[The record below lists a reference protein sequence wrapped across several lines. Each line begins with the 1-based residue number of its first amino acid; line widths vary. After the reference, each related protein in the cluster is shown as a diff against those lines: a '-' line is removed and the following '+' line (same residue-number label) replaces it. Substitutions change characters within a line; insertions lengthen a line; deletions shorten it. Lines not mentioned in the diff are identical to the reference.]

1 MARARLSL
9 CLEVSRAQ
17 PRGPLP
23 GGALLAPWPWGAC
36 RPLTRPTLGSCCL
49 AARLCPHRSP
59 GRAGARGRGGR
70 ALQETAGRATTSA
83 CVCFRTQVS
92 LRIELGMQSLTRPSF
107 SIGVH
112 EGGPDAV
119 VSSSSDVPSVSV
131 NLLTCGL
138 LSGCLLLCF
147 PIPSSR
153 SLRGRGGALVTGL
166 PVAEVCSFVW
176 AAARCRFCPGF
187 ICRGFCR
194 LVLFLARF
202 SLI

>member
-23 GGALLAPWPWGAC
+23 GGALLAPWPWGAF

-83 CVCFRTQVS
+83 CVCLRTQVS
-92 LRIELGMQSLTRPSF
+92 LRIELGMQSLICSSF
-107 SIGVH
+107 SIGVARGRARRCG
-112 EGGPDAV
+112 ELLKRRAFCFREPSYLRAFVGMPSAVFPYTVVLFPSWTRWCFSKRSVCGGRC
-119 VSSSSDVPSVSV
+119 VP
-131 NLLTCGL
+131 
-138 LSGCLLLCF
+138 LSGQPCTAVLAPGLSAGASVDLFCF
-147 PIPSSR
+147 
-153 SLRGRGGALVTGL
+153 L
-166 PVAEVCSFVW
+166 PASH
-176 AAARCRFCPGF
+176 
-187 ICRGFCR
+187 
-194 LVLFLARF
+194 
-202 SLI
+202 